1 MKGYFLNLISDS
13 SFIGALLGAVI
24 TGLIAIYVMNRT
36 NVNNRKQVKKKALNE
51 FLKESYFL
59 LYSVEGLLKHT
70 NAYVKYQ
77 KEEEAIKRTDTG
89 PDPNSGLVEIR
100 HAKRL
105 NEADIAGFLNKIK
118 NVDRKSFTRDTF
130 DIYLDILS
138 VTEGQV
144 EYFWKRSL
152 EINIAG
158 VGEILEEAIKEL
170 IALKNTLEHKH
181 DEKEKEYSS
190 L

>member
-1 MKGYFLNLISDS
+1 M
-13 SFIGALLGAVI
+13 
-24 TGLIAIYVMNRT
+24 
-36 NVNNRKQVKKKALNE
+36 
-51 FLKESYFL
+51 
-59 LYSVEGLLKHT
+59 
-70 NAYVKYQ
+70 
-77 KEEEAIKRTDTG
+77 
-89 PDPNSGLVEIR
+89 
-100 HAKRL
+100 

-130 DIYLDILS
+130 DIYLEILS

-152 EINIAG
+152 EINGDG

-170 IALKNTLEHKH
+170 IALKNTLEQKH
-181 DEKEKEYSS
+181 EEKEKEYSS